1 MHDLYESDHLSWA
14 VSLLTSSLTEFQ
26 NNEMQFHKLH
36 DHYES
41 FPTWRGPPLR
51 VNWENSL
58 HFATPPLV
66 SPRNDVWATTAKF
79 HTDDDASLPRCG
91 WCFWL
96 VKANFQ
102 PIRLTTQIWVVSRHQ
117 HGISAFV
124 SQTPFCGENNCGVAK
139 CRLVSAAALS
149 VTLSSQS
156 HYWIIYAIS
165 LKFIPFTNF
174 KNRSNAT

>member
-79 HTDDDASLPRCG
+79 HTDDAHYPDLGSVASSVWNFCVCFPDAVLRRKQLWRREMSAGFCSCPLCNSQFSESLLNNLC
-91 WCFWL
+91 
-96 VKANFQ
+96 NFIEIY
-102 PIRLTTQIWVVSRHQ
+102 PIHQ
-117 HGISAFV
+117 F
-124 SQTPFCGENNCGVAK
+124 
-139 CRLVSAAALS
+139 
-149 VTLSSQS
+149 
-156 HYWIIYAIS
+156 
-165 LKFIPFTNF
+165 
-174 KNRSNAT
+174 